1 MSPPH
6 TDTDDPLLAGLNP
19 EQAESV
25 VHSEGPLL
33 VLAGA
38 GSGKTRVIT
47 HRIAWLIQRLGVA
60 PWQILAVTFSNKAA
74 GEMRHRVQELLG
86 DSAIDLWLGT
96 FHSIGVRLLRRI
108 GQHAGLERSFT
119 IYDRDDQLRM
129 IKRSM
134 KALNISD
141 KAFRPRAIAGWIDRA
156 KNRCLLP
163 GDPRLEPADI
173 QERMAARIYE
183 RYENDMRTANAVDFG
198 DLLMRPVQILTQE
211 PVLREQFARRFRYLL
226 VDEFQD
232 TNAAQYNLLE
242 LLASAHGNLCVVGD
256 DDQSIYSWRGAE
268 VGNILDF
275 SETHAGTKVVRL
287 EHNYRSTEVILGA
300 SSAVVARNRT
310 RHPKTLWTDTK
321 GGPLIALLEAST
333 DRDEADWVARKI
345 EALRADYPL
354 GEFAIFYRTNAQ
366 SRQFEESMNR
376 YRLPYVLIGGLRFY
390 DRAEIKDLLA
400 YLRLVVNEHDGAGW
414 LRVVNTPRRGI
425 GAATVARVE
434 AVARAKELSLP
445 AAAKALLKSDQRFRG
460 HGKLAAF
467 ESLIDTMRRQTKDLP
482 AHRAG
487 AAILKGSGLRDAMLA
502 DGSPE
507 AETRLENL
515 GQLLAAMTEHAD
527 TAGDP
532 SLAGFL
538 EQVALVSDV
547 DKLDNRREAVS
558 LMTMHSAKGLEY
570 DVTFVVG
577 LEDRLVPHENSLREG
592 TEEEERRLL
601 YVAMTRARR
610 RMHMSHARVRN
621 RFGRDEMAT
630 PSPFLRDVPAE
641 LVESE
646 RQASAG
652 WNRANAGW
660 SGGWNQRPRAWS
672 SSSSGKRADS
682 ATLRNEAVRA
692 EAARHKRRRAD
703 ETVSDQP
710 AAEVP
715 EQNVIERPQEG
726 GLSIGDRVRHVRF
739 GAGEVLDVA
748 GYGEMARVT
757 VLFDRVGV
765 KKLVAR
771 FLSRA

>member
-1 MSPPH
+1 MNAPNADH
-6 TDTDDPLLAGLNP
+6 DPLLTGLNP
-19 EQAESV
+19 EQAQAVSYGD
-25 VHSEGPLL
+25 GPLL

-47 HRIAWLIQRLGVA
+47 HRIAWLIQRLDVA

-86 DSAIDLWLGT
+86 DAATDLWLGT

-129 IKRSM
+129 IKRVM

-141 KAFRPRAIAGWIDRA
+141 KAFRPRSMASWIDRA

-163 GDPRLEPADI
+163 GDPRLQPGDI
-173 QERMAARIYE
+173 QERMAARVYE
-183 RYENDMRTANAVDFG
+183 RYETDMRTANAVDFG
-198 DLLMRPVQILTQE
+198 DLLMRPVQILTEQ
-211 PVLREQFARRFRYLL
+211 PVLREQYARRFRHIL

-242 LLASAHGNLCVVGD
+242 LLASTHGNLCVVGD

-268 VGNILDF
+268 IDNILGF
-275 SETHAGTKVVRL
+275 PEAHAGTNVVRL
-287 EHNYRSTEVILGA
+287 ERNYRSTEVILQA
-300 SSAVVARNRT
+300 SSAVVARNRS
-310 RHPKTLWTDTK
+310 RHPKTLWTETR
-321 GGPLIALLEAST
+321 GGPNIAMLEAST
-333 DRDEADWVARKI
+333 DRDEADWVARRI
-345 EALRADYPL
+345 ESLRSDHPL

-366 SRQFEESMNR
+366 SRQLEESMNR

-390 DRAEIKDLLA
+390 ERAEVKDLLA
-400 YLRLVVNEHDGAGW
+400 YLRLVVNEHDAAGW
-414 LRVVNTPRRGI
+414 LRIVNTPRRGI

-434 AVARAKELSLP
+434 NMARERNLSIP
-445 AAAKALLKSDQRFRG
+445 SASQALLRADDRFRG
-460 HGKLAAF
+460 HKKLAAF
-467 ESLIDTMRRQTKDLP
+467 ESLIDTMRSQARDQP

-487 AAILKGSGLRDAMLA
+487 AAILKASGLRDAFLA

-527 TAGDP
+527 TADDP

-538 EQVALVSDV
+538 EQVALVADV
-547 DKLDNRREAVS
+547 DQLANRREAVS

-577 LEDRLVPHENSLREG
+577 LEDGLVPHENSLREG
-592 TEEEERRLL
+592 GEEEERRLL
-601 YVAMTRARR
+601 YVAMTRARQ
-610 RMHMSHARVRN
+610 RMHLSHARMRN
-621 RFGRDEMAT
+621 RFGRDELAT
-630 PSPFLRDVPAE
+630 PSPFLREVPEE
-641 LVESE
+641 LLETE
-646 RQASAG
+646 RQAAPSWSNAG
-652 WNRANAGW
+652 AGW

-672 SSSSGKRADS
+672 SSARPARADV
-682 ATLRNEAVRA
+682 ATLRNEAGLA
-692 EAARHKRRRAD
+692 EAARRRARRAQ
-703 ETVSDQP
+703 TAP
-710 AAEVP
+710 AAE
-715 EQNVIERPQEG
+715 ESVIERQPDG
-726 GLSIGDRVRHVRF
+726 ALSVGDGVRHVRF
-739 GAGEVLDVA
+739 GQGEVMDIS

-757 VLFDRVGV
+757 VLFARVGV

-771 FLSRA
+771 FLTRT